1 MEERTPALRYMEF
14 YDKTDPKV
22 IFEAFTHNDI
32 SITHNDINC
41 VNNGQ
46 SGESSPY
53 NIFKVDRAATK
64 IQSCFK
70 GRKARMEVI
79 GEQFTSSKLMYILT
93 LST

>member
-22 IFEAFTHNDI
+22 IFQAFTHNDI
-32 SITHNDINC
+32 FNTHNDINC
-41 VNNGQ
+41 VNHI
-46 SGESSPY
+46 PFD
-53 NIFKVDRAATK
+53 IFKVDKAATK